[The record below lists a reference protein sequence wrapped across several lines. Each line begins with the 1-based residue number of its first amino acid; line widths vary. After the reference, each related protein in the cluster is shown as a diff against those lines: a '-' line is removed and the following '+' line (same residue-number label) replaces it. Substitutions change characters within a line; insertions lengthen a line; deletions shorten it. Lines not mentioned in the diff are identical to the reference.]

1 MGLLLA
7 FDWRIFLI
15 CAVVFFA
22 LFFTTH
28 YVSLCSLAG
37 YLCFV
42 ILLVLFGQ
50 TGMYPCSQLVL
61 YEMYVVAFLLMA
73 LAYWRHRQNIGRLI
87 HGNENK
93 IFLSKKR

>member
-1 MGLLLA
+1 M
-7 FDWRIFLI
+7 
-15 CAVVFFA
+15 VFFL

-42 ILLVLFGQ
+42 VLLVIFGQ
-50 TGMYPCSQLVL
+50 TGMYPCTQPVL
-61 YEMYVVAFLLMA
+61 YEMYVVAFLLMV
-73 LAYWRHRQNIGRLI
+73 LAYWRHRQNIGRLL